1 MLNQQ
6 WVLVANITKVQK
18 YCLLKN
24 KNLPFLDPFFFKW
37 MMPSHKWVWVQL
49 KEPTGLLYKMIVIPF
64 FLGSFFTFSYERIF
78 E

>member
-49 KEPTGLLYKMIVIPF
+49 KEPT
-64 FLGSFFTFSYERIF
+64 
-78 E
+78 